1 MLNRFFNKNLKSN
14 EPKVRIRTK
23 EELQIRRYEFL
34 KICEI
39 LDKLNIRYFLQGG
52 LLLGAIRHNDFIP
65 WDWDTELGVFT
76 NEVSPKIELLINEII
91 LSGFTIKKHV
101 EELSRLKIDFI
112 GKLSGDVTSYS
123 IMAYNHDKTKK
134 IFWRY
139 TYGMTTKIPD
149 HFLINMKKI
158 KLFDRYH
165 LVQTPPEKFLEHQYG
180 DWKKPLQTSNKYI
193 YLNKDYSGMNF
204 TLDTIKKVG
213 YPLISFITKIPL
225 ISYLVKFY
233 KKK

>member
-1 MLNRFFNKNLKSN
+1 MLNRFFNKNLESN
-14 EPKVRIRTK
+14 DPKVRIRTK
-23 EELQIRRYEFL
+23 EELQIRRYELL

-52 LLLGAIRHNDFIP
+52 LLLGAMRHNDFVP
-65 WDWDTELGVFT
+65 WDWDAELSVFT

-101 EELSRLKIDFI
+101 DELSRLKIDFI
-112 GKLSGDVTSYS
+112 GKLPGDVTIYT
-123 IMAYNHDKTKK
+123 IMAWNQDKKKK
-134 IFWRY
+134 IFWRNKF
-139 TYGMTTKIPD
+139 KIPD

-180 DWKKPLQTSNKYI
+180 DWKKPIQTSNKYI
-193 YLNKDYSGMNF
+193 YLNKGYSGMNF
-204 TLDTIKKVG
+204 TMDTIKKVG
-213 YPLISFITKIPL
+213 YPLISYITKISL

-233 KKK
+233 KKKMKE

>member
-1 MLNRFFNKNLKSN
+1 MLNRFFNKNLESN
-14 EPKVRIRTK
+14 DPKVRIRTK
-23 EELQIRRYEFL
+23 EELQIRRYELL

-52 LLLGAIRHNDFIP
+52 LLLGAMRHNDFVP
-65 WDWDTELGVFT
+65 WDWDAELSVFT

-101 EELSRLKIDFI
+101 DELSRLKIDFI
-112 GKLSGDVTSYS
+112 GKLPGDVTIYT
-123 IMAYNHDKTKK
+123 IMAWNHDKKKK
-134 IFWRY
+134 IFWRNKF
-139 TYGMTTKIPD
+139 KIPD

-180 DWKKPLQTSNKYI
+180 DWKKPIQTSNKYI
-193 YLNKDYSGMNF
+193 YLNKGYSGMNF
-204 TLDTIKKVG
+204 TMDTIKKVG
-213 YPLISFITKIPL
+213 YPLISYITKISL

-233 KKK
+233 KKKMKE

>member
-1 MLNRFFNKNLKSN
+1 M
-14 EPKVRIRTK
+14 TK
-23 EELQIRRYEFL
+23 
-34 KICEI
+34 K
-39 LDKLNIRYFLQGG
+39 
-52 LLLGAIRHNDFIP
+52 
-65 WDWDTELGVFT
+65 
-76 NEVSPKIELLINEII
+76 
-91 LSGFTIKKHV
+91 
-101 EELSRLKIDFI
+101 
-112 GKLSGDVTSYS
+112 
-123 IMAYNHDKTKK
+123 KK
-134 IFWRY
+134 IFWRH
-139 TYGMTTKIPD
+139 TFKIPD

-213 YPLISFITKIPL
+213 YPLISYITKISL